1 MQDNELMVLLKAN
14 LDLITVESNREAFL
28 KQCLA
33 SARAFIQR
41 EGIPLSENVS
51 EEDGML
57 IVMYAAYLYRK
68 RAVNEPMSRML
79 RYALNNRIMSLKA
92 GAADDT

>member
-1 MQDNELMVLLKAN
+1 MQDNELTVLLKAN

-68 RAVNEPMSRML
+68 RAVNEPMPRML

-92 GAADDT
+92 GASDDT

>member
-68 RAVNEPMSRML
+68 RAVNEPMSRTL

>member
-68 RAVNEPMSRML
+68 RAVNEPMPRML

-92 GAADDT
+92 GVSDDT

>member
-33 SARAFIQR
+33 SARTFIKR
-41 EGIPLSENVS
+41 EGIPLSDDVS
-51 EEDGML
+51 IEDGQL

-68 RAVNEPMSRML
+68 RATDEPMPRML
-79 RYALNNRIMSLKA
+79 RYALNNRLFALKA